1 MKLELSQKLQQQ
13 QILAPQMILSMDILL
28 LNAADLQQ
36 RIEKEFIENPALEL
50 SEQTGQPTIPE
61 AAAADAGVQP
71 KTESFEKISTFES
84 KDDSFARDTRSR
96 QVRREASDAKHET
109 LQNAEGK
116 PPGLKDFLNDQLRVL
131 PLPRDARDASEFIIN
146 NLDHRGYLESGPDD
160 LFEGL
165 GADASRTE
173 FDEALEIVQNLDP
186 AGVGAENLQDCLLL
200 QLARDP
206 QTYPLETRIILNHL
220 QDVGQNRLP
229 KIAKELNAT
238 LDDLKTALEIIQS
251 LDPLPGARY
260 ETAQTIYVRPDVV
273 VEEVDNELIVRV
285 EDGDLPPLKINDEC
299 RELLKKSR
307 SDRETSSF
315 LKKKLDSAQWL
326 IQAVEQR
333 QRTLHDIAVAMVD
346 HQQDFMLKGPECLK
360 ALKMQTLADR
370 VGVHI
375 STVSRAI
382 KGKYVQTP
390 YGLYDLRYFFTGGV
404 GNADGEVESRRNV
417 YRKISDIITKE
428 DKRKPYSD
436 TTIAKIL
443 QEDGL
448 SIARRTV
455 TKYREAEGIPSSRL
469 RKSY

>member
-1 MKLELSQKLQQQ
+1 
-13 QILAPQMILSMDILL
+13 
-28 LNAADLQQ
+28 
-36 RIEKEFIENPALEL
+36 
-50 SEQTGQPTIPE
+50 
-61 AAAADAGVQP
+61 
-71 KTESFEKISTFES
+71 
-84 KDDSFARDTRSR
+84 
-96 QVRREASDAKHET
+96 
-109 LQNAEGK
+109 
-116 PPGLKDFLNDQLRVL
+116 
-131 PLPRDARDASEFIIN
+131 
-146 NLDHRGYLESGPDD
+146 
-160 LFEGL
+160 
-165 GADASRTE
+165 
-173 FDEALEIVQNLDP
+173 
-186 AGVGAENLQDCLLL
+186 
-200 QLARDP
+200 
-206 QTYPLETRIILNHL
+206 
-220 QDVGQNRLP
+220 
-229 KIAKELNAT
+229 
-238 LDDLKTALEIIQS
+238 
-251 LDPLPGARY
+251 
-260 ETAQTIYVRPDVV
+260 
-273 VEEVDNELIVRV
+273 
-285 EDGDLPPLKINDEC
+285 
-299 RELLKKSR
+299 
-307 SDRETSSF
+307 
-315 LKKKLDSAQWL
+315 
-326 IQAVEQR
+326 
-333 QRTLHDIAVAMVD
+333 MVD